1 MAKHLSKRFRA
12 QVEPVLRETGMSIG
26 MPRLSQARDND
37 HRKRSAR
44 IWRLAERLSSARIRQ
59 AAVTFCI
66 VVWGV
71 ILLIVLL

>member
-12 QVEPVLRETGMSIG
+12 PVEPVLQETGIA
-26 MPRLSQARDND
+26 RRSQTRDND
-37 HRKRSAR
+37 HRKGPAR
-44 IWRLAERLSSARIRQ
+44 IWRLAESLSAARMRQ
-59 AAVTFCI
+59 VAVTFCF